1 VIAPRWWRPGPALRT
16 LGQPGRLVRYAVA
29 GGFSAL
35 THLGVLAFL
44 VEAMSVRPVVA
55 SAIGFLVS
63 ILVSYTLQR
72 CWVFDSPTPMWVSLP
87 RFLAVIAVGFAL
99 NAAVMFAGTE
109 VFDLH
114 YLWPQALV
122 FLLVPLSNYS
132 LNTLWTFRA
141 PTTSGTG

>member
-1 VIAPRWWRPGPALRT
+1 VIVPRWWRPGSALRT
-16 LGQPGRLVRYAVA
+16 LGQPGRLFRYAVA
-29 GGFSAL
+29 GGLSAL

-55 SAIGFLVS
+55 SAIGFLLS

-72 CWVFDSPTPMWVSLP
+72 SWVFDSSTPMWVSLP

-99 NAAVMFAGTE
+99 NAAVMIAGTE
-109 VFDLH
+109 VLDLH
-114 YLWPQALV
+114 YLWPQTLV
-122 FLLVPLSNYS
+122 FFLVPLSNYS

-141 PTTSGTG
+141 PTSPGSG